1 MSDLLV
7 SLVSLALVASAVRL
21 TVPIVLAALGAV
33 YSERG
38 GVVNIA
44 LEGIMIMGTF
54 FGAAGT
60 HVVAQAL
67 STSGGG
73 GTAGLGQ
80 AGVFLAPAAG
90 MLAAMAAGVLF
101 SLIHAVMAI
110 AFRVDQ
116 IISGVALNL
125 LAAGLARFL
134 NILFFGVAT
143 QSPGIGGFP
152 AVNIPWLKDI
162 PAFAPIATG
171 ISPIIPL
178 ALVVVG
184 VGQWVLLRTVFGLRL
199 RAVGEHPGAADTLGV
214 SVARMRY
221 AGVLISG
228 ALAGLA
234 GGYLSIEQG
243 RGYLEGMTQGRGFIA
258 LAAMIFGNWWPFGAL
273 GASALFGYFDALS
286 LRVVHTGI
294 PYQFITVMPHIATIL
309 VLAGFMRRAQPPAAD
324 GIPYS
329 KEEG

>member
-1 MSDLLV
+1 MTELLA
-7 SLVSLALVASAVRL
+7 SLFSLALIASAIRL
-21 TVPIVLAALGAV
+21 TIPILLAAMGAV

-60 HVVAQAL
+60 HLVAQAF
-67 STSGGG
+67 SAPGGAG
-73 GTAGLGQ
+73 GWAG
-80 AGVFLAPAAG
+80 LAPAAG
-90 MLAAMAAGVLF
+90 MLAAMTAGIAF
-101 SLIHAVMAI
+101 SLIHAVVAI

-125 LAAGLARFL
+125 LAVGLARFL

-143 QSPGIGGFP
+143 QSPGIRGFS
-152 AVNIPWLKDI
+152 AVDI
-162 PAFAPIATG
+162 PGLREIPALAPIATG
-171 ISPIIPL
+171 ISPVIPL
-178 ALVVVG
+178 ALVAVG
-184 VGQWVLLRTVFGLRL
+184 LGQWMLLRTVFGLRL
-199 RAVGEHPGAADTLGV
+199 RAVGEHPGAADTLGI

-258 LAAMIFGNWWPFGAL
+258 LAAMIFGNWWPLGAL

-286 LRVVHTGI
+286 LRVVQTSI
-294 PYQFITVMPHIATIL
+294 PYQFITVLPHIASIL
-309 VLAGFMRRAQPPAAD
+309 LLAGFVRRAQPPAAD